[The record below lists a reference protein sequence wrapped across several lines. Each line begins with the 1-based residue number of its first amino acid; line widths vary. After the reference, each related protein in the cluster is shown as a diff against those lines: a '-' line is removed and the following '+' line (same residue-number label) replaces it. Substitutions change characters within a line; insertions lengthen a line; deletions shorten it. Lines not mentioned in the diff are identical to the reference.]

1 MLERLPVK
9 GRQRALGTVLHVE
22 TVTPHMRRIRL
33 GGAEVAAFVQGE
45 GVDAPGAWVKLFVPS
60 GEGRAYTLRAV
71 DREAGAVL
79 IDLVLHG
86 DQGDGPASAW
96 AAQARVG
103 DQVSIAGPRSG
114 GFAPPGDAC
123 WMLLAG
129 DTTALPAMQSIA
141 VALDA
146 SVQVQAY
153 VEVDGVAEQQPIP
166 TAAVW
171 RTTWLLTGSDEP
183 GRRLCRQL
191 LHHPL
196 PSEPGYIWV
205 AGEAAAVRELKLH
218 FQERGIERRRLSA
231 KGYWRIG
238 SVDHR
243 D

>member
-1 MLERLPVK
+1 MLERLPIK

-33 GGAEVAAFVQGE
+33 GGAEVAAFVLGD

-71 DREAGAVL
+71 DREAGTVL

-86 DQGDGPASAW
+86 ERGDGPASTW

-103 DQVSIAGPRSG
+103 DRVSIAGPRSG
-114 GFAPPGDAC
+114 GFAPPGDTR
-123 WMLLAG
+123 WLLLAG
-129 DTTALPAMQSIA
+129 DATALPAIQSIA
-141 VALDA
+141 GTLDA

-153 VEVDGVAEQQPIP
+153 VEVDGLAEQQPIP
-166 TAAVW
+166 TAADW
-171 RTTWLLTGSDEP
+171 RTTWLQADPGEP
-183 GRRLCRQL
+183 GRSLCQRL

-196 PSEPGYIWV
+196 PSEPGYLWL
-205 AGEAAAVRELKLH
+205 AGEASAVRELKLH
-218 FQERGIERRRLSA
+218 FQERGIERHRLSA
-231 KGYWRIG
+231 KGYWRMG
-238 SVDHR
+238 DADHR